1 LTGTWIGNLTI
12 SIPLFITLVFAFL
25 TVDNPEVI
33 DEYIE
38 GLLVDYRFKVRN
50 FLSPPPVPENIVI
63 VAIDEKSLS
72 EYGRWPW
79 NRRLQAELIER
90 VFADRPGAVAVD
102 IFFPE
107 SESREADRALAD
119 VMEKH
124 RDRLVVVLGFEVEEN
139 KVFVGEIKDVLYDHA
154 IMRIEKQKYLEKIK
168 HAQSFR
174 VLLPPEPI
182 ASSATFGHT
191 YSLHDK
197 DGKLRKEY
205 LFLKY
210 GEEYFPSFALQA
222 ARIYKGIEA
231 DKVSIVGGTGVDL
244 GGQLIPTDRHGRLH
258 INYLGKERTF
268 MYKSASDVLSGRIP
282 DEFFMDKIVL
292 IGTSAIATY
301 DMKNTPFSANMPGVE
316 KNATV
321 IANIISG
328 DFIKRSTEYVDLLIV
343 IFAGIITLFIGRQQ
357 KAQYSVLM
365 YLLLILLVVIT
376 SQGIFSKYGIRL
388 NLFFP
393 LMSVI
398 TSGTFIITYRYFI
411 EERRAKD
418 IRKMFS
424 SYVTEKVVNELIKN
438 PEMAKL
444 GGERREITVLFSD
457 IRGFTSF
464 SEKNAP
470 EEVVAMLNE
479 FLGAMTEVIFRWEG
493 TLDKFIGDAI
503 FAFWGAPLPQENHA
517 ELALRCS
524 VNMIKRLEELQQ
536 KWVSE
541 GKVPLDIG
549 IGINTG
555 EVLVGNI
562 GAEGKKMDYTVI
574 GDTVNLG
581 SRIES
586 LTRKYNCHI

>member
-1 LTGTWIGNLTI
+1 LTGTWIWKLTV
-12 SIPLFITLVFAFL
+12 SIPLFITLVFATL
-25 TVDNPEVI
+25 TVENPLVI

-50 FLSPPPVPENIVI
+50 FLSLPPVPDNIVI

-79 NRRLQAELIER
+79 NRKLQAELIER
-90 VFADRPGAVAVD
+90 VFADRPSAVAVD

-107 SESREADRALAD
+107 SESQEADRALAD
-119 VMEKH
+119 VLEKH
-124 RDRLVVVLGFEVEEN
+124 RDRLVVALGFEVEEH
-139 KVFVGEIKDVLYDHA
+139 KVFVGEIDDVLYDHA
-154 IMRIEKQKYLEKIK
+154 IMRIEKQTYLKQIE

-182 ASSATFGHT
+182 ASSATFGHA
-191 YSLHDK
+191 YSLHDR
-197 DGKLRKEY
+197 DGKLRREY
-205 LFLKY
+205 PFLKY
-210 GEEYFPSFALQA
+210 GDEYFPSFALQA
-222 ARIYKGIEA
+222 ARIYKGIA
-231 DKVSIVGGTGVDL
+231 LDKVRIVGGTGVDL

-268 MYKSASDVLSGRIP
+268 TYKSAADVLSGRIP
-282 DEFFMDKIVL
+282 DEFFIDKIVL

-301 DMKNTPFSANMPGVE
+301 DLKNTPFSANMPGVE

-328 DFIKRSTEYVDLLIV
+328 DFIRRSTEYVDLLIV
-343 IFAGIITLFIGRQQ
+343 IFAGIITLVIGRQQ
-357 KAQYSVLM
+357 RALYSVLM
-365 YLLLILLVVIT
+365 YSLLILLVVIT
-376 SQGIFSKYGIRL
+376 SQGVFSKYGIRM

-411 EERRAKD
+411 EEKRAKD
-418 IRKMFS
+418 IRNMFS

-444 GGERREITVLFSD
+444 GGERREVTVLFSD

-479 FLGAMTEVIFRWEG
+479 FLGAMTEVIFEWEG

-503 FAFWGAPLPQENHA
+503 VAFWGAPLPQENHA

-524 VNMIKRLEELQQ
+524 VHMIKRLEELQQ
-536 KWVSE
+536 KWACREYWSR
-541 GKVPLDIG
+541 GKEDGLYGYRRHCKPGVTD
-549 IGINTG
+549 
-555 EVLVGNI
+555 
-562 GAEGKKMDYTVI
+562 
-574 GDTVNLG
+574 
-581 SRIES
+581 RITHKE
-586 LTRKYNCHI
+586 I